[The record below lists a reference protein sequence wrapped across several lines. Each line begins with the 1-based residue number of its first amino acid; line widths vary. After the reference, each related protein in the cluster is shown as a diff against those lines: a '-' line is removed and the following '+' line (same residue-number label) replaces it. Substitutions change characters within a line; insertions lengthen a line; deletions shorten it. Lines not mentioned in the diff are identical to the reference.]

1 MISRPASNILSF
13 WNLELG
19 LHSPHHPQPVFHV
32 PCSCLDDPLN
42 PTSESS
48 TALFLWQIAWT
59 GLSPTSVLVVGLLL
73 WRDLTRQLIQKK
85 HLIESLLPV
94 WEGVNH
100 CDDRKQRQT
109 GHGIGFWNV
118 KAHLQQHTSSNKTI
132 PLNLSNSS
140 KYSNMSLLG
149 SFSIKPPHRVSSFET
164 AILSFWRPGD
174 SYDIEVLCHRK
185 AEGKSTFSQ
194 WNWLPLW

>member
-1 MISRPASNILSF
+1 MFLFGRPIK
-13 WNLELG
+13 
-19 LHSPHHPQPVFHV
+19 PHFREFNCFIPLTNSLDRSLTNF
-32 PCSCLDDPLN
+32 CLCCW
-42 PTSESS
+42 
-48 TALFLWQIAWT
+48 FIAVKRPDKAAHT
-59 GLSPTSVLVVGLLL
+59 KETF
-73 WRDLTRQLIQKK
+73 
-85 HLIESLLPV
+85 ESLLPV

-174 SYDIEVLCHRK
+174 SYDIEALCHRK